1 MSRSSKKKQ
10 RSKKQLPP
18 AEQLLLDFL
27 TPEWKATH
35 TLCFQSNLQP
45 LTTALIQRD
54 SQESRVDCFS
64 FDKTVA
70 NRIERKCNLLQEEHS
85 ISTAWNILCDDEFP
99 KGDYDAVLLPF
110 SQQFSDEYIRD
121 LTLSAFQSLQ
131 IGGTL
136 TIASPRIKDYEYH
149 KFLKSL
155 FKKVTR
161 IVSDGGIIYQGKK
174 QQALLEKKDFVDEV
188 AAREGERLI
197 HAYTRPGVFSHR
209 RPNQSARALI
219 NLMELSDNS
228 TILNVDC
235 GSGIVSFVAATR
247 CPNATVHAFDNIT
260 RAVKCTEQGI
270 AKNQITNIH
279 VELNEAGEGI
289 SPDTYDYVL
298 CNKSYFTSEGSGEIF
313 LQTCLRAL
321 KPGGLLQFTT
331 KQYQWYANRML
342 DLFTDVAIDGAV
354 HHFMLSARKPD
365 LQSFESEPFSL
376 DSEPLL

>member
-10 RSKKQLPP
+10 RSKKQSPP
-18 AEQLLLDFL
+18 AEQMLLEFL
-27 TPEWKATH
+27 TPEWKSTQ

-45 LTTALIQRD
+45 LMTALVQRD
-54 SQESRVDCFS
+54 SQDSRVNCFS

-70 NRIERKCNLLQEEHS
+70 NRIQRKCNLLQEEHS
-85 ISTAWNILCDDEFP
+85 ISTEWNILCEDEFP

-121 LTLSAFQSLQ
+121 LTLSAIQSLK
-131 IGGTL
+131 IGGSL
-136 TIASPRIKDYEYH
+136 TIASPRTKDYEYH

-161 IVSDGGIIYQGKK
+161 IVSDAGIIYQAKK
-174 QQALLEKKDFVDEV
+174 HKAVLKKKDFVEELAV
-188 AAREGERLI
+188 REGERLL

-219 NLMELSDNS
+219 NLMELSDNTS
-228 TILNVDC
+228 ILNVDC
-235 GSGIVSFVAATR
+235 GSGIVAFVAATR
-247 CPNATVHAFDNIT
+247 CPSATVHAFDSNT
-260 RAVKCTEQGI
+260 RAVKCAEQGI
-270 AKNQITNIH
+270 DKNQITNIS
-279 VELNEAGEGI
+279 VVLNEAGEEI
-289 SPDTYDYVL
+289 APDSYDYIL
-298 CNKSYFTSEGSGEIF
+298 SNKSYFSSEGQGEIF

-354 HHFMLSARKPD
+354 HHFMLSARKPANSISD
-365 LQSFESEPFSL
+365 ESVVSWNSQT
-376 DSEPLL
+376 DS

>member
-27 TPEWKATH
+27 TPEWNATH

-54 SQESRVDCFS
+54 RKECRVDCFTY
-64 FDKTVA
+64 DKTVA
-70 NRIERKCNLLQEEHS
+70 NRIQRKCDLLQEAQE
-85 ISTAWNILCDDEFP
+85 ISTTWKILCESEFP
-99 KGDYDAVLLPF
+99 TEVYDAVLLPF
-110 SQQFSDEYIRD
+110 SQQFSDEYERD
-121 LTLSAFQSLQ
+121 LTLSAVQSLQ
-131 IGGTL
+131 QGGTL
-136 TIASPRIKDYEYH
+136 TIASPRTKDYEYH

-161 IVSDGGIIYQGKK
+161 IVSDAGIIYQGKK
-174 QQALLEKKDFVDEV
+174 QQALLNKKDFIDEV
-188 AAREGERLI
+188 AAREGEQLLL
-197 HAYTRPGVFSHR
+197 AYTQPGVFSHR
-209 RPNQSARALI
+209 RPNQSARALT
-219 NLMELSDNS
+219 NLMELSDGT

-235 GSGIVSFVAATR
+235 GSGIVAFTAATR
-247 CPNATVHAFDNIT
+247 CPGATVHAFDNNT

-270 AKNQITNIH
+270 AKNELTNIR

-298 CNKSYFTSEGSGEIF
+298 SNKSYFTSEGSGEIF

-354 HHFMLSARKPD
+354 HHFMLSARKPASTD
-365 LQSFESEPFSL
+365 TEESVI
-376 DSEPLL
+376 